1 MQLEFSQEVD
11 FIELLDQAY
20 CCETLLNELMD
31 LGFWLGIAP
40 YWIHMLRT
48 DNKALELICV
58 SRMVTCGWLD
68 WLVHA
73 LVHRHLLRHL
83 NRIIKL

>member
-20 CCETLLNELMD
+20 CFETLLNELMD

-40 YWIHMLRT
+40 YWIHVLWT
-48 DNKALELICV
+48 DNSSVLAAWLPVVMRRV
-58 SRMVTCGWLD
+58 SE
-68 WLVHA
+68 
-73 LVHRHLLRHL
+73 
-83 NRIIKL
+83 